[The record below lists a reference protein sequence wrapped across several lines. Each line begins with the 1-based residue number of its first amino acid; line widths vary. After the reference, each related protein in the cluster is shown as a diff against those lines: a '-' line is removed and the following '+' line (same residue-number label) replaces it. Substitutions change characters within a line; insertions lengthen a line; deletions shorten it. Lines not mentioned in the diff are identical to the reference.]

1 MKLKIALLTSLLLAP
16 LAAPAADDLSVGS
29 TLIGRTGVTFK
40 TADDGLQRLFD
51 AAEAKE
57 ASNIVQFT
65 PTMKALVEGGGYQN
79 VWIETQPMGG
89 EMYAKRN
96 LEVAWNNQILFLL
109 GQRADGRLPAMVVS
123 GETIRKRGWDKRPPE
138 GYAWL
143 PEQDVAADFEMFQGY
158 CFPDP
163 AWKMYFWAGKDRDYL
178 RRLYSALEKHDAY
191 LWRTRD
197 SNGDGLL
204 ETWCVWDTGEDHST
218 RLLTRNA
225 PTRWPFDYPPVG
237 DRMPDPQNPASFKRY
252 WIEHDREKLPPP
264 TREQVLVPFASM
276 DVMAYS
282 FDGRATLAK
291 IAHELGNGR
300 EPFWRQQAGEVRRRL
315 IEKLWD
321 PQKHA
326 CYDHDRLGRRLPE
339 LVHNNIRCM
348 YYGIFTQAMA
358 DAFIRHHLLNPAEFW
373 TPVPLPS
380 IAVKE
385 PLYRN
390 VPGNDWS
397 GQPMGLTYQRA
408 IRGLEN
414 YGHYAEVT
422 LLGAKW
428 TELLIRNNNAFMQ
441 QFDAMTGAPSGISS
455 NPTGYGPTILAA
467 LEYISR
473 MHGIHL
479 DVANERVW
487 WSATAGKDFSYTQRW
502 ADRTWTLTC
511 ENGRLT
517 ARLNGRKLFSCTAGV
532 RVVTD
537 LEGHVREV
545 VGIQPEKQDI
555 TLSADAREWKLT
567 VAPNQVWGLDGR
579 NPKLLRAAPFDY
591 PYQEKSR

>member
-1 MKLKIALLTSLLLAP
+1 M
-16 LAAPAADDLSVGS
+16 
-29 TLIGRTGVTFK
+29 
-40 TADDGLQRLFD
+40 QLFPG
-51 AAEAKE
+51 ELRE
-57 ASNIVQFT
+57 
-65 PTMKALVEGGGYQN
+65 
-79 VWIETQPMGG
+79 QP
-89 EMYAKRN
+89 
-96 LEVAWNNQILFLL
+96 
-109 GQRADGRLPAMVVS
+109 
-123 GETIRKRGWDKRPPE
+123 
-138 GYAWL
+138 
-143 PEQDVAADFEMFQGY
+143 
-158 CFPDP
+158 
-163 AWKMYFWAGKDRDYL
+163 
-178 RRLYSALEKHDAY
+178 
-191 LWRTRD
+191 
-197 SNGDGLL
+197 
-204 ETWCVWDTGEDHST
+204 
-218 RLLTRNA
+218 
-225 PTRWPFDYPPVG
+225 
-237 DRMPDPQNPASFKRY
+237 FKRY
-252 WIEHDREKLPPP
+252 WIEHYHDKLPPP

-276 DVMAYS
+276 DVMAYN

-291 IAHELGNGR
+291 IARELGNGR
-300 EPFWRQQAGEVRRRL
+300 EQFWRQQAGEVRRRL

-326 CYDHDRLGRRLPE
+326 CYDRDRLGRRLPE

-348 YYGIFTQAMA
+348 YYGIFTQTMA

-380 IAVKE
+380 IAANE

-422 LLGAKW
+422 LLGTKW

-502 ADRTWTLTC
+502 ADRTWALTC
-511 ENGRLT
+511 EKGRFM
-517 ARLNGRKLFSCTAGV
+517 ARLNGRELFSCTAGV

-545 VGIQPEKQDI
+545 AGIQPEKQNI

-567 VAPNQVWGLDGR
+567 VAPNQVWGFDGR

-591 PYQEKSR
+591 PYQGNSR

>member
-1 MKLKIALLTSLLLAP
+1 MKLKLALLTSLLLAP

-29 TLIGRTGVTFK
+29 KLTGRTGVTFK
-40 TADDGLQRLFD
+40 TADDALQRLFD

-65 PTMKALVEGGGYQN
+65 PTMKALVEGGGYPN

-143 PEQDVAADFEMFQGY
+143 PEHDVAADFEMFQGY

-204 ETWCVWDTGEDHST
+204 ETWCTWDTGEDHST

-225 PTRWPFDYPPVG
+225 PTRWPFDFPPGG
-237 DRMPDPQNPASFKRY
+237 DRMPDPQDPANFKRY
-252 WIEHDREKLPPP
+252 WIEHYHDKLPPP

-276 DVMAYS
+276 DVMAYN

-291 IAHELGNGR
+291 IARELGNGR
-300 EPFWRQQAGEVRRRL
+300 EQFWRQQAGEVRRRL

-326 CYDHDRLGRRLPE
+326 CYDRDRLGRRLPE

-348 YYGIFTQAMA
+348 YYGIFTQTMA

-380 IAVKE
+380 IAANE

-422 LLGAKW
+422 LLGTKW

-502 ADRTWTLTC
+502 ADRTWALTC
-511 ENGRLT
+511 EKGRFM
-517 ARLNGRKLFSCTAGV
+517 ARLNGRELFSCTAGV

-545 VGIQPEKQDI
+545 AGIQPEKQNI

-567 VAPNQVWGLDGR
+567 VAPNQVWGFDGR

-591 PYQEKSR
+591 PYQGNSR